1 MNNHEVS
8 LEGRRILEAE
18 LLRRG
23 ASSVVWQR
31 TRKVLLLAT
40 SADASRT
47 VDIRVKVKRRGN
59 WHTTIDEGRAIDGA
73 LVPQESGSF
82 WILLDLGGSPRY
94 WIVPEWWI
102 RNHIYET
109 HREYIAEHGGHRP
122 VNDSS
127 RHHSINEMG
136 VAEWQDRWEVLGLF

>member
-1 MNNHEVS
+1 MNSNQVNR
-8 LEGRRILEAE
+8 EGRGIVEAE

-23 ASSVVWQR
+23 ASSVVPQG
-31 TRKVLLLAT
+31 TRRVLLLAT
-40 SADASRT
+40 SANASRT

-59 WHTTIDEGRAIDGA
+59 WHTSIDEGRAIDRSLA
-73 LVPQESGSF
+73 PEDSSSF
-82 WILLDLGGSPRY
+82 WMLVDLGGPTRY

-109 HREYIAEHGGHRP
+109 HRDYIAEQGGHRP

-136 VAEWQDRWEVLGLF
+136 IAQWQDRWEVLGLF